1 MRWSF
6 LCGGAALL
14 VAAGLL
20 SACASGGG
28 NAVENKARMAP
39 ISFNEIPGWAD
50 DRQGEALVAFKRS
63 CPKLITGAETKIVTD
78 GGEKTVTAAEW
89 KAICDAANGVKDTD
103 TRASR
108 RFFEEN
114 FRPLVVQSP
123 GNFTGYFEPE
133 LRGSRAPSRI
143 YTVPVYRRPP
153 DLGDGPY
160 YTRAEIEQGALKG
173 KGLEIAWVQDP
184 VALFEVQVQGSG
196 RIHLAEGGMLSI
208 GFDGSN
214 NRPYTAIGGVLADMG
229 VMPREDANWPA
240 IRNWLKRNP
249 QKGREVMRKNE
260 RYIFFKDTRSTAAA
274 GSQGVPLTA
283 QRSLAVDPRFTP
295 YGTPIW
301 IDTQRPVIGK
311 PGQVEVYRRLLI
323 AQDSGAAIKGPARGD
338 VFFGGGANAVGL
350 GRPHGGQRPGHRAGT
365 QPRLTRDG
373 IIRNRPVA
381 PHFCGC
387 HGARRVQ
394 FARQP
399 SPAPRRAFRH
409 LPRRP
414 VPAVRRLRGGEAA
427 RGCGL
432 HRRGAAPA
440 GMLRT
445 AGL

>member
-6 LCGGAALL
+6 LSGGAALL

-20 SACASGGG
+20 SACATSSGGG
-28 NAVENKARMAP
+28 AVESKARMAP
-39 ISFNEIPGWAD
+39 ISFNEIPGWTD

-63 CPKLITGAETKIVTD
+63 CPKLITGSETKIVTD
-78 GGEKTVTAAEW
+78 GGEKTMTATEW
-89 KAICDAANGVKDTD
+89 KTICDAASAVKDTD
-103 TRASR
+103 TRAAR

-114 FRPLVVQSP
+114 FRPLAVQSP

-133 LRGSRAPSRI
+133 LRGSRAPSRL

-214 NRPYTAIGGVLADMG
+214 NRPYTAIGGVLVDMG
-229 VMPREDANWPA
+229 VMQREDANWPA

-249 QKGREVMRKNE
+249 GKGRDVMRKNE

-295 YGTPIW
+295 YGTPVW

-311 PGQVEVYRRLLI
+311 PGQVEVYRHLLI

-338 VFFGGGANAVGL
+338 VFFGGGANASEWAGRMVGN
-350 GRPHGGQRPGHRAGT
+350 GQAIVLVP
-365 QPRLTRDG
+365 
-373 IIRNRPVA
+373 NR
-381 PHFCGC
+381 G
-387 HGARRVQ
+387 
-394 FARQP
+394 
-399 SPAPRRAFRH
+399 
-409 LPRRP
+409 
-414 VPAVRRLRGGEAA
+414 
-427 RGCGL
+427 
-432 HRRGAAPA
+432 
-440 GMLRT
+440 
-445 AGL
+445 

>member
-6 LCGGAALL
+6 LSGGAALL

-20 SACASGGG
+20 SACANGGAS
-28 NAVENKARMAP
+28 AVESKARMAP
-39 ISFNEIPGWAD
+39 ISYNEIPGWAD

-63 CPKLITGAETKIVTD
+63 CPRLITGSETRIVTD

-89 KAICDAANGVKDTD
+89 KAICDAAGGAKDTD
-103 TRASR
+103 SRAAR

-123 GNFTGYFEPE
+123 GSFTGYFEPQ
-133 LRGSRAPSRI
+133 LRGSRAPSRL

-196 RIHLAEGGMLSI
+196 RILLAEGGMLSI

-229 VMPREDANWPA
+229 VMQREDANWPA

-249 QKGREVMRKNE
+249 VKGREVMRKNE
-260 RYIFFKDTRSTAAA
+260 RYIFFKDTRSTATA
-274 GSQGVPLTA
+274 GSQGVPLTP

-295 YGTPIW
+295 YGTPVW

-338 VFFGGGANAVGL
+338 VFFGGGANASEWAGRMVGN
-350 GRPHGGQRPGHRAGT
+350 GQAIVLIP
-365 QPRLTRDG
+365 
-373 IIRNRPVA
+373 NR
-381 PHFCGC
+381 G
-387 HGARRVQ
+387 
-394 FARQP
+394 
-399 SPAPRRAFRH
+399 
-409 LPRRP
+409 
-414 VPAVRRLRGGEAA
+414 
-427 RGCGL
+427 
-432 HRRGAAPA
+432 
-440 GMLRT
+440 
-445 AGL
+445 